1 MRTVKDVY
9 PDFQDDVAFIAVDVD
24 PSESAETIDGYAAQQ
39 GYPWEMATFHGD
51 VQTDFGVSRQPSKI
65 IIDGDGIITLRGTPG
80 SSSANTWR
88 EALEAVT
95 A

>member
-9 PDFQDDVAFIAVDVD
+9 SDFQDDVAFIAVDID
-24 PSESAETIDGYAAQQ
+24 PSESAEKIDEYAAQQ
-39 GYPWEMATFHGD
+39 GYPWEMATYHGD
-51 VQTDFGVSRQPSKI
+51 VQTDFGINRQPSKI

-88 EALEAVT
+88 EALEALT